1 MPWNKKKDV
10 KYNKGTI
17 TICNVIQNVKGNAG
31 AMKYIDIKCNAVTIK
46 TCSVAS

>member
-31 AMKYIDIKCNAVTIK
+31 ATQYNDIKCNTGAM
-46 TCSVAS
+46 